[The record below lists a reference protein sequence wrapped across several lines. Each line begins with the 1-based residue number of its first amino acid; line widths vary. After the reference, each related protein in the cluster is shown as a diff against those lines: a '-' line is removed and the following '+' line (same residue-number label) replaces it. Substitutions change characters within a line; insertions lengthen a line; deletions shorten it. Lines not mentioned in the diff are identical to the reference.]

1 METQENR
8 RFGRLRASLPCS
20 VAWEKEVF
28 PAEVTNLSHGGALI
42 MRAGRLP
49 EEGAQVVVVLQVS
62 QEEIRFR
69 AQVRHST
76 ANDQPASFGIEF
88 NETRQEIESKL
99 VRLVDALL
107 PNDVDTLLPGDMEEK
122 PSQD

>member
-1 METQENR
+1 MDTQENR
-8 RFGRLRASLPCS
+8 RFRRLRASIPCS
-20 VAWEKEVF
+20 IAWEEEVF

-49 EEGAQVVVVLQVS
+49 DEGAPIVVVLQVR

-69 AQVRHST
+69 AQVRQIT

-88 NETRQEIESKL
+88 RETPQQIESKL
-99 VRLVDALL
+99 IRRMDILYPSDQ
-107 PNDVDTLLPGDMEEK
+107 EEESK
-122 PSQD
+122 D

>member
-8 RFGRLRASLPCS
+8 RFRRFRTSIPCS
-20 VAWEKEVF
+20 VAWEEEVF

-49 EEGAQVVVVLQVS
+49 DEGAPIVVGLQVR

-69 AQVRHST
+69 AQVRQIT

-88 NETRQEIESKL
+88 RETPQQIESKL
-99 VRLVDALL
+99 IQLMDILY
-107 PNDVDTLLPGDMEEK
+107 PSDEEK
-122 PSQD
+122 ESED

>member
-20 VAWEKEVF
+20 VAWEEEVF
-28 PAEVTNLSHGGALI
+28 SAEVTNLAHGGALI

-49 EEGAQVVVVLQVS
+49 EEDARVVVVLQVS

-69 AQVRHST
+69 AQVRQLT
-76 ANDQPASFGIEF
+76 ENDQPACFGIEF
-88 NETRQEIESKL
+88 SETHQEIESKL
-99 VRLVDALL
+99 IRLMDLL
-107 PNDVDTLLPGDMEEK
+107 YPNDGEAESED
-122 PSQD
+122 